1 MRAAVF
7 QGVDQPLSI
16 EEVADPDPLPR
27 MAVVRVGAC
36 GICGTDLS
44 ITSGRGF
51 LQMPPGF
58 VLGHEYAGEVV
69 AVGPDV
75 ERLRV
80 GDHVTSLAIPACGR
94 CPQCLQGDPQW
105 CTGDG
110 KLMGSGAYAEYVRD
124 CRSAGGEG
132 PCRVVV
138 VGRGDH
144 RAGRRRLARRE
155 ARADSIP
162 TTGCS

>member
-1 MRAAVF
+1 
-7 QGVDQPLSI
+7 
-16 EEVADPDPLPR
+16 
-27 MAVVRVGAC
+27 
-36 GICGTDLS
+36 
-44 ITSGRGF
+44 
-51 LQMPPGF
+51 MPPGF

-110 KLMGSGAYAEYVRD
+110 KLMGSGAYAEYLAIAEAQAVKVP
-124 CRSAGGEG
+124 AGLSWSDG
-132 PCRVVV
+132 
-138 VGRGDH
+138 GDR
-144 RAGRRRLARRE
+144 RAGRRRPARGE
-155 ARADSIP
+155 ARATRSRRP
-162 TTGCS
+162 GRS